1 MNFNI
6 IIPARKNSKG
16 LPGKNRILLDYT
28 MRQIPQSYYSNV
40 IVSTDDE
47 EISVNVAN
55 NYGPCRVHSRSDVSA
70 VDTASTMD
78 CISEV
83 VEQYKIQGDV
93 LMLYLTY
100 PERKWS
106 DIVGA
111 YKLYKDT
118 NSKSLLCRE
127 ELEVSPYLCMHEV
140 EGDKGRQITPHNL
153 YRRQD
158 YPKCFKLC
166 HMVSIFNTNE
176 LQNLN
181 KNLYN
186 ENTVFYKISKAI
198 DVDTEH
204 DLSKMREKNDS
215 QNYS

>member
-1 MNFNI
+1 MSLNI

-28 MRQIPQSYYSNV
+28 MRQIPQNYYGNV

-47 EISVNVAN
+47 SISANVVNK
-55 NYGPCRVHSRSDVSA
+55 YSPCRVHDRSDVSA
-70 VDTASTMD
+70 LDTASTIE

-83 VEQYKIQGDV
+83 VEHYGIQGDI

-100 PERKWS
+100 PEREWT
-106 DIVGA
+106 DILSA
-111 YKLYKDT
+111 YDLYKET
-118 NSKSLLCRE
+118 NAKSLLCRE
-127 ELEVSPYLCMHEV
+127 ELEVSPYLCMQDMGEN
-140 EGDKGRQITPHNL
+140 KGKQIIPHNH

-158 YPKCFKLC
+158 YPECFKLC
-166 HMVSIFNTNE
+166 HMISIFNTNE

-186 ENTVFYKISKAI
+186 TNTVFYKISQAI
-198 DVDTEH
+198 DVDTAH
-204 DLSKMREKNDS
+204 DLNKMREKNDS